1 MFPGGSRC
9 SICRLSGECHLPNR
23 GPKRLSNDH
32 DGIDCLELRI
42 EPGPQMR
49 CLTYVI
55 IATDLMMDDLF
66 EFLCMLLFEF
76 RFTMAVLIT
85 LALGVFVS
93 EVWPFGGDR
102 TQVLNA
108 FLGIAMLA
116 GTSFWLYRQL
126 MNPADK

>member
-1 MFPGGSRC
+1 
-9 SICRLSGECHLPNR
+9 
-23 GPKRLSNDH
+23 
-32 DGIDCLELRI
+32 
-42 EPGPQMR
+42 
-49 CLTYVI
+49 
-55 IATDLMMDDLF
+55 MDDLF

-76 RFTMAVLIT
+76 KFTMAVLIT

-116 GTSFWLYRQL
+116 GTSYWLYRQL